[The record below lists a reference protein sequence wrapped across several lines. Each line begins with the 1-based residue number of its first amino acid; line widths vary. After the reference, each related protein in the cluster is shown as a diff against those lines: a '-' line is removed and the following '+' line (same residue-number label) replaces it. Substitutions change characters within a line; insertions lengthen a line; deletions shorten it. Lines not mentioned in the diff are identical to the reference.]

1 MLDKQQ
7 NRAKVSVSRVGFKAL
22 ALMSNDSIVPYL
34 VPLHEQVLAH
44 ISQAKNY
51 IFLKDLEAASVEMRV
66 AQGLQREIE
75 LAHQKELERKKDK
88 VKKPATEGN
97 PLSAL
102 DEAFIGLDPIAGK
115 IKNSYQNAYAFYMA
129 ANLWETLGEYDKIAQ
144 GLNPEILQGLK
155 LQPIQTRQAYDQSPG
170 YGMTPGSSDQPVKW

>member
-1 MLDKQQ
+1 MNSPAFTLLDKQQ

-34 VPLHEQVLAH
+34 VPPHEQVLAH

-75 LAHQKELERKKDK
+75 LAHQKELERKK
-88 VKKPATEGN
+88 
-97 PLSAL
+97 
-102 DEAFIGLDPIAGK
+102 
-115 IKNSYQNAYAFYMA
+115 IKLKNR
-129 ANLWETLGEYDKIAQ
+129 LLK
-144 GLNPEILQGLK
+144 EIRLAHWMKRL
-155 LQPIQTRQAYDQSPG
+155 
-170 YGMTPGSSDQPVKW
+170 